1 MLMVKDPL
9 GNSIIISEKAQ
20 NRRIGERE
28 LKGVKFGEQAIAARN
43 VQ

>member
-1 MLMVKDPL
+1 MVKDPL